1 MKVYELNKIL
11 ELLIKADKGL
21 YDIMIT
27 VGDSRD
33 LVEKVEKIKNFDNNI
48 GFIELKTINDL
59 TWHKEITNSN
69 LERTEDDLK

>member
-11 ELLIKADKGL
+11 ELLIKGNKGL

-27 VGDSRD
+27 VEDDSRD

-48 GFIELKTINDL
+48 GFIELKTINNL
-59 TWHKEITNSN
+59 TWH
-69 LERTEDDLK
+69 